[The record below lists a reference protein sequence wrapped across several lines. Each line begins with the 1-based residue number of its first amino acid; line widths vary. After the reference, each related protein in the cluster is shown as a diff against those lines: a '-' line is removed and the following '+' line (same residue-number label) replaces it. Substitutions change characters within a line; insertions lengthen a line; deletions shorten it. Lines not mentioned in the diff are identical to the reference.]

1 MGIGISEKTKFKLIC
16 VYSHKLDGTP
26 FTQSEKNANKHIEW
40 YNSVDY
46 ILTSFN
52 TSRIRHD
59 IAYLKL
65 IEHVYKKWV
74 YIETCSLFMFDFEN
88 KKEIK
93 IGFWDKSNFSNN
105 ELYVPILEKQ
115 NSNVLCIGTLNYL

>member
-1 MGIGISEKTKFKLIC
+1 MEIGISEKAKFKLMC
-16 VYSHKLDGTP
+16 VYSHKLDGSP
-26 FTQSEKNANKHIEW
+26 FTQSEKDINKHIEW

-52 TSRIRHD
+52 VLRIRHD
-59 IAYLKL
+59 LAYLKL

-74 YIETCSLFMFDFEN
+74 RIETCTLFMFDLEN
-88 KKEIK
+88 SKEIK

-105 ELYVPILEKQ
+105 ELYEQILVRQ
-115 NSNVLCIGTLNYL
+115 GSNVLCVGTK

>member
-1 MGIGISEKTKFKLIC
+1 MEIGISEKAKFKLMC
-16 VYSHKLDGTP
+16 VYSHKLDGSP
-26 FTQSEKNANKHIEW
+26 VTQSEKDINKHIEW

-52 TSRIRHD
+52 VLRIRHD
-59 IAYLKL
+59 LAYLKL

-74 YIETCSLFMFDFEN
+74 HIETCTLFMFDLEN
-88 KKEIK
+88 SKEIK

-105 ELYVPILEKQ
+105 ELYEQILVRQ
-115 NSNVLCIGTLNYL
+115 GSNVLCVGTK